1 MASSLGTLTLDL
13 IARIGGFTGPLD
25 KAEAAAKKNAKG
37 IADAADVAS
46 LAWTSLGGV
55 IRGIAGGISIG
66 AIFTGFITET
76 RDAEKEQ
83 AQLAAVLKSTGASA
97 GYTADQLNTMANA
110 MEAVTDFSG
119 GDVNQAQTALL
130 AFTGIVGK
138 EFPRALQAAADMG
151 ARTGK
156 TIQEAAELVGRSLD
170 VPSAGLAAL
179 SKQGFRFTEDQKKL
193 VKAFE
198 SVGDVASAQGII
210 LDALE
215 ATYGGAAA
223 AAHDTFG
230 GALIGLQ
237 NTIKGLLTGEGSL
250 DGAKKALQAFN
261 SVLADPTTK
270 TALDATAKAA
280 VALSAIV
287 AVRLTASVVGS
298 GIAFAAAQ
306 VSAIRYQ
313 LTLASMAGV
322 STTTAVAVTALGV
335 AARVTSAAMALL
347 GGPAGVIILA
357 ASALAYFALTS
368 GEAETKAADLATKVD
383 YLNQSFDGFT
393 KAQAKNALAGIS
405 EEFRLQQYAVESAQT
420 LVKSYQQNLAAF
432 PNDDRVREWTV
443 GLREQ
448 SAAVDTATQR
458 LDALGAQIQVL
469 NGIMAQ
475 PVDIPASKVYTEL
488 SAKIQEQ
495 ILLADKKTEA
505 DKLQARIGAGLI
517 KGLKD
522 GEGDLLVAQQKTADA
537 ATAAAKARET
547 AAAKAKTDATT
558 AANAAKAIIKQGD
571 DAITNYRRQIELIDE
586 TTGARA
592 KATEASKVAFDIESG
607 KLKGISAAQKEQLA
621 NLAAELD
628 ARKALVKANDE
639 AAKLAAYEANLRAS
653 NQTTKDNFDLEL
665 IGAGSGDKLKERL
678 KQNLAIEQD
687 YQKQREELYK
697 QYTAATLA
705 GDPEAESR
713 YKKETDMLSEA
724 LAERIVLQQDYYN
737 QQDELQNNWLAGV
750 SSAWEN
756 YRDTA
761 TDYQQQAAD
770 ATSSIL
776 GDATT
781 SLSDSIQGLATGALT
796 VGEAFQNLGTTMAG
810 SVLKAIAD
818 IAAQWL
824 VTQAIQLTGIGAV
837 TTATIAAEGA
847 KTAAKVGADAI
858 ATASSLTA
866 TATTTA
872 ASTAAAGT
880 TLASWLPAALVASI
894 GSFGAAAVV
903 GGAALLA
910 AFALIKGF
918 KTGGYTGDGASDAV
932 AGIVHKGEYVFT
944 KEQTAAIGVDKLEAI
959 AGGYQDGGLV
969 GAFPVAVPVR
979 EGVTTA
985 QNATR
990 MDNAYENAQSNRQ
1003 KGGSQVNIIEDAS
1016 KAGQTRTRLD
1026 EAGMQEVIDVWV
1038 NKLYTEDDVFEAL
1051 QRKGGF
1057 RAVGE

>member
-55 IRGIAGGISIG
+55 IGGIAGGISIG

-83 AQLAAVLKSTGASA
+83 AQLAAVLKSTGQSA
-97 GYTADQLNTMANA
+97 GYTAEQLNTMANA

-138 EFPRALQAAADMG
+138 EFPRALQAAADMA
-151 ARTGK
+151 ARTGN
-156 TIQEAAELVGRSLD
+156 TIQGAAELVGRSLD

-193 VKAFE
+193 VQAFE

-215 ATYGGAAA
+215 STYGGAAA

-250 DGAKKALQAFN
+250 DSAKTALQAVN
-261 SVLADPTTK
+261 AVLADPKTK
-270 TALDATAKAA
+270 TVIDATAQAA
-280 VALSAIV
+280 VVLAGILAT
-287 AVRLTASVVGS
+287 RLAASVVGT

-306 VSAIRYQ
+306 VQAIQYQ
-313 LTLASMAGV
+313 LALARMAGV
-322 STTTAVAVTALGV
+322 SATTATGLIALGG
-335 AARVTSAAMALL
+335 AARVASGAMALL
-347 GGPAGVIILA
+347 GGPVGVAILA
-357 ASALAYFALTS
+357 ASALAYFAFS
-368 GEAETKAADLATKVD
+368 SNDADEKADGLAKTVD

-393 KAQAKNALAGIS
+393 KNQAKAALQGINAQLLDAQAKAIDAESAVN
-405 EEFRLQQYAVESAQT
+405 QYAR
-420 LVKSYQQNLAAF
+420 LIKDF
-432 PNDDRVREWTV
+432 PDDQRQREWNASLVTARGELDGARQGV
-443 GLREQ
+443 QAL
-448 SAAVDTATQR
+448 VDK
-458 LDALGAQIQVL
+458 INEL
-469 NGIMAQ
+469 NGVISA
-475 PVDIPASKVYTEL
+475 PIEIPASKVYTEL

-522 GEGDLLVAQQKTADA
+522 GEGELLVAQQKTADA
-537 ATAAAKARET
+537 ATASAKARET
-547 AAAKAKTDATT
+547 AASKAKSDATA
-558 AANAAKAIIKQGD
+558 AANAAKAILKQGD
-571 DAITNYRRQIELIDE
+571 DAITGYRRQIELIDE

-653 NQTTKDNFDLEL
+653 NQTTKDSFDLEL
-665 IGAGSGDKLKERL
+665 IGAGAGDKLKERL

-697 QYTAATLA
+697 QYKDATLA
-705 GDPEAESR
+705 GDPEAETR
-713 YKKETDMLSEA
+713 YKKETDLLSEA

-737 QQDELQNNWLAGV
+737 QQDELQNDWLAGV

-756 YRDTA
+756 YKDTA

-781 SLSDSIQGLATGALT
+781 SLSSSIQGLATGALT

-824 VTQAIQLTGIGAV
+824 VTQAIQLTGIGAI
-837 TTATIAAEGA
+837 TTATVAAEGTKA
-847 KTAAKVGADAI
+847 AAKVGADAI

-903 GGAALLA
+903 GGAALIA

-944 KEQTAAIGVDKLEAI
+944 KEQTAAIGIDKLEAI

-969 GAFPVAVPVR
+969 GAFPVPVPVR
-979 EGVTTA
+979 DGVTTTGASGKFSSNLESA
-985 QNATR
+985 QTSRKN
-990 MDNAYENAQSNRQ
+990 
-1003 KGGSQVNIIEDAS
+1003 GGSQVNIIEDAS

-1026 EAGMQEVIDVWV
+1026 ESGMQEVIDVWV
-1038 NKLYTEDDVFEAL
+1038 NKLFTEDDVFEAL
-1051 QRKGGF
+1051 QRKIGA

>member
-55 IRGIAGGISIG
+55 IGGIAGGISIG
-66 AIFTGFITET
+66 AIVTGFITET

-83 AQLAAVLKSTGASA
+83 AQLAAVLKSTGQSA

-138 EFPRALQAAADMG
+138 EFPRALQAAADMA
-151 ARTGK
+151 ARTGN
-156 TIQEAAELVGRSLD
+156 TIQGAAELVGRSLD

-193 VKAFE
+193 VQAFE

-215 ATYGGAAA
+215 STYGGAAA

-250 DGAKKALQAFN
+250 DSAKTALQAVN
-261 SVLADPTTK
+261 AVLADPKTK
-270 TALDATAKAA
+270 TVIDATAQAA
-280 VALSAIV
+280 VVLAGILAT
-287 AVRLTASVVGS
+287 RLAASVVGT

-306 VSAIRYQ
+306 VQAIQYQ
-313 LTLASMAGV
+313 VALARMAGV
-322 STTTAVAVTALGV
+322 SATTATGLIALGG
-335 AARVTSAAMALL
+335 AARVASGAMALL
-347 GGPAGVIILA
+347 GGPVGVAILA
-357 ASALAYFALTS
+357 ASALAYFAFS
-368 GEAETKAADLATKVD
+368 SNDADEKADGLAKTVD

-393 KAQAKNALAGIS
+393 KNQAKAALQGINAQLLDAQAKAIDAESAVN
-405 EEFRLQQYAVESAQT
+405 QYAR
-420 LVKSYQQNLAAF
+420 LIKDF
-432 PNDDRVREWTV
+432 PDDQRQREWNASLVTARGELDGARQGV
-443 GLREQ
+443 QAL
-448 SAAVDTATQR
+448 VDK
-458 LDALGAQIQVL
+458 INEL
-469 NGIMAQ
+469 NGVISA
-475 PVDIPASKVYTEL
+475 PIEIPASKVYTEL

-522 GEGDLLVAQQKTADA
+522 GEGELLVAQQKTADA

-547 AAAKAKTDATT
+547 AASKAKSDATA
-558 AANAAKAIIKQGD
+558 AANAAKAILKQGD
-571 DAITNYRRQIELIDE
+571 DAITGYRRQIELIDE

-653 NQTTKDNFDLEL
+653 NQTAKDSFDLEL
-665 IGAGSGDKLKERL
+665 IGAGEGDKLKDRL

-697 QYTAATLA
+697 QYKDATLA

-713 YKKETDMLSEA
+713 YKAETDLLSEA

-737 QQDELQNNWLAGV
+737 QQDELQNDWLAGV

-756 YRDTA
+756 YKDTA

-818 IAAQWL
+818 IAAQWAI
-824 VTQAIQLTGIGAV
+824 TQAAQLLGIGAV
-837 TTATIAAEGA
+837 TTATVAAEGTKA
-847 KTAAKVGADAI
+847 AAKVGADAI

-866 TATTTA
+866 TATTTT

-903 GGAALLA
+903 GGAALIA

-918 KTGGYTGDGASDAV
+918 ETGGYTGDGASDAV

-944 KEQTAAIGVDKLEAI
+944 KAQTQAIGVDKLEAI
-959 AGGYQDGGLV
+959 AAGYQDGGLV

-979 EGVTTA
+979 EGVTTTTAMPAMNTSLAAA
-985 QNATR
+985 QERKN
-990 MDNAYENAQSNRQ
+990 DN
-1003 KGGSQVNIIEDAS
+1003 GVTLIVNEDAS
-1016 KAGQTRTRLD
+1016 KAGKMDTFDRDGQRFIEL
-1026 EAGMQEVIDVWV
+1026 WV
-1038 NKLYTEDDVFEAL
+1038 ANYLGEGETWDAFQSKTGV
-1051 QRKGGF
+1051 
-1057 RAVGE
+1057 RAVGI